1 VAASLLRKILKLLY
15 RVEVKGL
22 EHFNQSSSRTMIV
35 ANHTSFLD
43 AALLYCFLPE
53 DISFAIHTRIMN
65 RWFMAPFRPMLKLFV
80 MDPTNPF
87 SLKSLIKYLNQDNR
101 VVIFPEG
108 RITTTGALM
117 KIYNGPGLVADRS
130 NADILPIRIDGA
142 QYTPFSRLRGVV
154 RLRWFPKIT
163 LTLLAPR
170 KLKAPDNIR
179 GRERRNY
186 AGKLLTDIMNEVIF
200 STSNY
205 QRTLFQALLDSK
217 NIHGRKHI
225 IAEDIE
231 RKPVTYHSLIHRS
244 ILLGDELAL
253 QTKAGEYVGVLLP
266 NMVNTLI
273 TFFSLQAHGR
283 VPAMLNFSSGSKA
296 MIDAC
301 STANI
306 KVVYTSKRFILFAKL
321 TPIIDQ
327 LSKHVKIVY
336 LEDVVE
342 NISLYKKVISL
353 FSARMPKAAYVK
365 RLIVRNPNSPAV
377 VLFTSGSEGRAK
389 GVVLSHSNL
398 LANGIQMSTR
408 VDFNAQDKI
417 LNSLPLFHSF
427 GLTAGTL
434 IPLLSGIKV
443 FLYPSP
449 LHYRII
455 PEVAYDIAAT
465 IMFGTNTFLYNY
477 GRFAHPYDFYSIR
490 YVFAGAEKLK
500 EATRKMWNDKFGIR
514 VFEGYGATETSPA
527 LSTNTAMDFKN
538 GTVGRLLPGIEY
550 HLEKIPGIEIGGR
563 LSVKGPNVMLGYL
576 LYEKATSDGNTIVPP
591 YTELG
596 NGWYDTGDIVDIDE
610 QGFITILGRA
620 KRFAKIAGE
629 MISLSTVEEFLSAN
643 WADKNHVVIALAD
656 ERKGEKL
663 VAITEDKNL
672 TRKDI
677 SERSK
682 ECGFNELSIP
692 RHVHFID
699 KLPLLGSGKPDYKTI
714 NEIVINTFITTEN

>member
-1 VAASLLRKILKLLY
+1 VIALLLRKSLKLFY

-22 EHFNQSSSRTMIV
+22 EHFHQSSQRTMIV

-43 AALLYCFLPE
+43 AALLYCFLPDE
-53 DISFAIHTRIMN
+53 VSFAIHTRIMN
-65 RWFMAPFRPMLKLFV
+65 RWFMSPFRSRLKLFV

-87 SLKSLIKYLNQDNR
+87 SLKSLIKYLKQDNR

-130 NADILPIRIDGA
+130 DADVLPVRIDGA
-142 QYTPFSRLRGVV
+142 QYTPFSRLRGIV

-163 LTLLAPR
+163 ITLLPPR
-170 KLKAPDNIR
+170 KLKAPDEIR
-179 GRERRNY
+179 GRERRKY
-186 AGKLLTDIMNEVIF
+186 AGQLLTDIMNEVIF

-205 QRTLFQALLDSK
+205 KRTLFQALLDAK

-231 RKPVTYHSLIHRS
+231 RKPISYQRLIHHS
-244 ILLGDELAL
+244 ILLGDLLEEK
-253 QTKAGEYVGVLLP
+253 TKPGEYVGILLP
-266 NMVNTLI
+266 NMINTLV
-273 TFFSLQAHGR
+273 TFFALHLHGR
-283 VPAMLNFSSGSKA
+283 VPAMLNFSAGAKS
-296 MIDAC
+296 MLDAC
-301 STANI
+301 NTANI
-306 KVVYTSKRFILFAKL
+306 GIIYTSKRFVSYAKL
-321 TPIIDQ
+321 DAVIEKLKTQ
-327 LSKHVKIVY
+327 VQVYY
-336 LEDVVE
+336 LEDIVAE
-342 NISLYKKVISL
+342 LPISKKIWSVVISK
-353 FSARMPKAAYVK
+353 FPKAAYMK
-365 RLIVRNPNSPAV
+365 RLPHRDSNSPAV
-377 VLFTSGSEGRAK
+377 VLFTSGSEGTPK

-434 IPLLSGIKV
+434 IPLLSGMKV

-455 PEVAYDIAAT
+455 PEVAYDIGAT
-465 IMFGTNTFLYNY
+465 IMFGTNTFLANY
-477 GRFAHPYDFYSIR
+477 GKFAHPYDFYSLR
-490 YVFAGAEKLK
+490 YVFAGAEKLQDS
-500 EATRKMWNDKFGIR
+500 TRQMWGDKFGVR

-527 LSTNTAMDFKN
+527 LSTNTAMDNRK

-550 HLEKIPGIEIGGR
+550 SLEAVEGVSEGGR

-576 LYEKATSDGNTIVPP
+576 LNENVNDGSNHIVSP

-596 NGWYDTGDIVDIDE
+596 QGWYDTGDIVNIDND
-610 QGFITILGRA
+610 GFVTILGRV

-629 MISLSTVEEFLSAN
+629 MISLAAVEDFLSKI
-643 WADKNHVVIALAD
+643 WPSRNHAVTAIPD
-656 ERKGEKL
+656 SRKGEQL
-663 VAITEDKNL
+663 VLVTEEPEI
-672 TRKDI
+672 TRKILLEHAKGLGLSD
-677 SERSK
+677 
-682 ECGFNELSIP
+682 LSIP
-692 RHVHFID
+692 RKIQYIK
-699 KLPLLGSGKPDYKTI
+699 KLPLLGTGKPDFTAI
-714 NEIVINTFITTEN
+714 NKIATSK

>member
-1 VAASLLRKILKLLY
+1 MIALLLRKSLKLFY

-22 EHFNQSSSRTMIV
+22 EHFHQSSQRTMIV

-43 AALLYCFLPE
+43 AALLYCFLPDE
-53 DISFAIHTRIMN
+53 VSFAIHTRIMN
-65 RWFMAPFRPMLKLFV
+65 RWFMSPFRSRLKLFV

-87 SLKSLIKYLNQDNR
+87 SLKSLIKYLKQDNR

-130 NADILPIRIDGA
+130 DADVLPVRIDGA
-142 QYTPFSRLRGVV
+142 QYTPFSRLRGIV

-163 LTLLAPR
+163 ITLLPPR
-170 KLKAPDNIR
+170 KLKAPDEIR
-179 GRERRNY
+179 GRERRKY
-186 AGKLLTDIMNEVIF
+186 AGQLLTDIMNEVIF

-205 QRTLFQALLDSK
+205 KRTLFQALLDAK

-231 RKPVTYHSLIHRS
+231 RKPISYQRLIHHS
-244 ILLGDELAL
+244 ILLGDLLEEK
-253 QTKAGEYVGVLLP
+253 TKPGEYVGILLP
-266 NMVNTLI
+266 NMINTLV
-273 TFFSLQAHGR
+273 TFFALHLHGR
-283 VPAMLNFSSGSKA
+283 VPAMLNFSAGAKS
-296 MIDAC
+296 MLDAC
-301 STANI
+301 NTANI
-306 KVVYTSKRFILFAKL
+306 GIIYTSKRFVSYAKL
-321 TPIIDQ
+321 DAVIEKLKTQ
-327 LSKHVKIVY
+327 VQVYY
-336 LEDVVE
+336 LEDIVAE
-342 NISLYKKVISL
+342 LPISKKIWSVVISK
-353 FSARMPKAAYVK
+353 FPKAAYMK
-365 RLIVRNPNSPAV
+365 RLPHRDSNSPAV
-377 VLFTSGSEGRAK
+377 VLFTSGSEGTPK

-434 IPLLSGIKV
+434 IPLMSGMKV

-455 PEVAYDIAAT
+455 PEVAYDIGAT
-465 IMFGTNTFLYNY
+465 IMFGTNTFLVNY
-477 GRFAHPYDFYSIR
+477 GKFAHPYDFYSLR
-490 YVFAGAEKLK
+490 YVFAGAEKLQDS
-500 EATRKMWNDKFGIR
+500 TRQMWGDKFGVR

-527 LSTNTAMDFKN
+527 LSTNTAMDNRK

-550 HLEKIPGIEIGGR
+550 SLEAVEGVSEGGR

-576 LYEKATSDGNTIVPP
+576 LNENVNDGFNHIVSP

-596 NGWYDTGDIVDIDE
+596 QGWYDTGDIVNIDND
-610 QGFITILGRA
+610 GFVTILGRV

-629 MISLSTVEEFLSAN
+629 MISLAAVEDFLSKI
-643 WADKNHVVIALAD
+643 WPSRNHAVTAIPD
-656 ERKGEKL
+656 SRKGEQL
-663 VAITEDKNL
+663 VLVTEEPEI
-672 TRKDI
+672 TRKILLEHAKGLGLSD
-677 SERSK
+677 
-682 ECGFNELSIP
+682 LSIP
-692 RHVHFID
+692 RKIQYIK
-699 KLPLLGSGKPDYKTI
+699 KLPLLGTGKPDFTAI
-714 NEIVINTFITTEN
+714 NKIATSK

>member
-1 VAASLLRKILKLLY
+1 MVATLLRKCLKLFY

-22 EHFNQSSSRTMIV
+22 EHFNQSSQRTMIV

-43 AALLYCFLPE
+43 AALLYCFLPD

-65 RWFMAPFRPMLKLFV
+65 RWFMVPFRHLLKLFV

-87 SLKSLIKYLNQDNR
+87 SLKSLIKYLKDDNR

-117 KIYNGPGLVADRS
+117 KIYNGPGLVADKA
-130 NADILPIRIDGA
+130 NADVLPIRIDGA

-163 LTLLAPR
+163 ITLLPPR
-170 KLKAPDNIR
+170 KLSAPKEVR
-179 GRERRNY
+179 GRERRIY

-205 QRTLFQALLDSK
+205 KRTLFKALIDAK

-231 RKPVTYHSLIHRS
+231 RKPISYHSLIHRS
-244 ILLGDELAL
+244 ILLGDMLES
-253 QTKAGEYVGVLLP
+253 QTSQADYVGILLP
-266 NMVNTLI
+266 NMVSTLI
-273 TFFSLQAHGR
+273 TFFALHVHGR
-283 VPAMLNFSSGSKA
+283 VPAMLNFSTGAKS
-296 MIDAC
+296 ILDAC
-301 STANI
+301 TTANI
-306 KVVYTSKRFILFAKL
+306 KVIYTSKRFVHFAKL
-321 TPIIDQ
+321 EAVMEQ
-327 LSKHVKIVY
+327 LNRQVQVY
-336 LEDVVE
+336 FLEDIVAT
-342 NISLYKKVISL
+342 ISPFKKIL
-353 FSARMPKAAYVK
+353 SAIIGRFPTAAYAK
-365 RLIVRNPNSPAV
+365 RLSNRNPDSPAV
-377 VLFTSGSEGRAK
+377 VLFTSGSEGHPK

-434 IPLLSGIKV
+434 IPLIAGMKV

-455 PEVAYDIAAT
+455 PEIAYDIGAT
-465 IMFGTNTFLYNY
+465 IMFGTNTFLANY

-490 YVFAGAEKLK
+490 YVFAGAEKLQ
-500 EATRKMWNDKFGIR
+500 ETTRQLWNEKFGIR
-514 VFEGYGATETSPA
+514 VFEGYGTTETSPA
-527 LSTNTAMDFKN
+527 LSTNTAMDNRK

-550 HLEKIPGIEIGGR
+550 NLEKVAGIENGGI
-563 LSVKGPNVMLGYL
+563 LSVKGPNIMLGYL
-576 LYEKATSDGNTIVPP
+576 LNEDNIHKVITPRTV
-591 YTELG
+591 LG
-596 NGWYDTGDIVDIDE
+596 NGWYNTGDIVSIDTD
-610 QGFITILGRA
+610 GFITILGRV

-629 MISLSTVEEFLSAN
+629 MISLTAVDEFLQQS
-643 WADKNHVVIALAD
+643 WPEKNHVVIALPD
-656 ERKGEKL
+656 ERKGEQL
-663 VAITEDKNL
+663 VLLTEQKELN
-672 TRKDI
+672 RKMI
-677 SERSK
+677 VAKSRSL
-682 ECGFNELSIP
+682 GLSELSVPHSI
-692 RHVHFID
+692 HFI
-699 KLPLLGSGKPDYKTI
+699 KKMPLLGSGKPDYIAIK
-714 NEIVINTFITTEN
+714 ELAMSKA

>member
-1 VAASLLRKILKLLY
+1 MIALLLRKSLKLFY

-22 EHFNQSSSRTMIV
+22 EHFHQSSQRTMIV

-53 DISFAIHTRIMN
+53 EISFAIHTRIMN
-65 RWFMAPFRPMLKLFV
+65 RWFMSPFRSRLKLFV

-87 SLKSLIKYLNQDNR
+87 SLKSLIKYLKQDNR

-130 NADILPIRIDGA
+130 DADVLPVRIDGA
-142 QYTPFSRLRGVV
+142 QYTPFSRLRGIV

-163 LTLLAPR
+163 ITLLAPR
-170 KLKAPDNIR
+170 KLKAPDEIR
-179 GRERRNY
+179 GRERRKY
-186 AGKLLTDIMNEVIF
+186 AGQLLTDIMNEVIF

-205 QRTLFQALLDSK
+205 KRTLFQALLDAK

-231 RKPVTYHSLIHRS
+231 RKAVSYQRLIHHS
-244 ILLGDELAL
+244 ILLGDLLEKK
-253 QTKAGEYVGVLLP
+253 TKPGEYIGILLP
-266 NMVNTLI
+266 NMVNTLV
-273 TFFSLQAHGR
+273 TFFALHLHGR
-283 VPAMLNFSSGSKA
+283 VPAMLNFSAGAKS
-296 MIDAC
+296 MLDAC
-301 STANI
+301 STASINI
-306 KVVYTSKRFILFAKL
+306 VYTSRRFVTYAKL
-321 TPIIDQ
+321 DTVIEQ
-327 LSKHVKIVY
+327 LNTQVQVYY
-336 LEDVVE
+336 LEDIVAD
-342 NISLYKKVISL
+342 ISILKKLWSVVISK
-353 FSARMPKAAYVK
+353 FPKAAYMK
-365 RLIVRNPNSPAV
+365 RLPIRDSNSPAV
-377 VLFTSGSEGRAK
+377 VLFTSGSEGMPK

-408 VDFNAQDKI
+408 VDFNSQDKI

-434 IPLLSGIKV
+434 IPLLSGMKV

-455 PEVAYDIAAT
+455 PEVAYDIGAT
-465 IMFGTNTFLYNY
+465 IMFGTNTFLANY
-477 GRFAHPYDFYSIR
+477 GRFAHPYDFYSLR
-490 YVFAGAEKLK
+490 YVFAGAEKLQDS
-500 EATRKMWNDKFGIR
+500 TRQMWSDKFGVR

-527 LSTNTAMDFKN
+527 LSTNTAMDNRK

-550 HLEKIPGIEIGGR
+550 SLEAVAGVSEGGR

-576 LYEKATSDGNTIVPP
+576 LNENINDGSNHIISP

-596 NGWYDTGDIVDIDE
+596 EGWYDTGDIVNIDND
-610 QGFITILGRA
+610 GFVTILGRA

-629 MISLSTVEEFLSAN
+629 MVSLTAVEEFITKI
-643 WADKNHVVIALAD
+643 WPDKHHAIVAVPDA
-656 ERKGEKL
+656 RKGERL
-663 VAITEDKNL
+663 ELITELQEL
-672 TRKDI
+672 TRKRLT
-677 SERSK
+677 EK
-682 ECGFNELSIP
+682 MKAQGMNELSIP
-692 RHVHFID
+692 RTLHFVKKI
-699 KLPLLGSGKPDYKTI
+699 PLLGSGKFDYAAI
-714 NEIVINTFITTEN
+714 NEIVESKSL

>member
-1 VAASLLRKILKLLY
+1 MIALLLRKSLKLFY

-22 EHFNQSSSRTMIV
+22 EHFHQSSQRTMIV

-43 AALLYCFLPE
+43 AALLYCFLPDE
-53 DISFAIHTRIMN
+53 VSFAIHTRIMN
-65 RWFMAPFRPMLKLFV
+65 RWFMSPFRSRLKLFV

-87 SLKSLIKYLNQDNR
+87 SLKSLIKYLKQDNR

-130 NADILPIRIDGA
+130 DADVLPVRIDGA
-142 QYTPFSRLRGVV
+142 QYTPFSRLRGIV

-163 LTLLAPR
+163 ITLLPPR
-170 KLKAPDNIR
+170 KLKAPDEIR
-179 GRERRNY
+179 GRERRKY
-186 AGKLLTDIMNEVIF
+186 AGQLLTDIMNEVIF

-205 QRTLFQALLDSK
+205 KRTLFQALLDAK

-231 RKPVTYHSLIHRS
+231 RKPISYQRLIHHS
-244 ILLGDELAL
+244 ILLGDLLEEK
-253 QTKAGEYVGVLLP
+253 TKPGEYVGILLP
-266 NMVNTLI
+266 NMINTLV
-273 TFFSLQAHGR
+273 TFFALHLHGR
-283 VPAMLNFSSGSKA
+283 VPAMLNFSAGAKS
-296 MIDAC
+296 MLDAC
-301 STANI
+301 NTANI
-306 KVVYTSKRFILFAKL
+306 GIVYTSKRFVSYAKL
-321 TPIIDQ
+321 DAVIEKLQTQ
-327 LSKHVKIVY
+327 VQVYY
-336 LEDVVE
+336 LEDIVAE
-342 NISLYKKVISL
+342 LPISKKIWSVVISK
-353 FSARMPKAAYVK
+353 FPKAAYMK
-365 RLIVRNPNSPAV
+365 RLTNRDPSSPAV
-377 VLFTSGSEGRAK
+377 VLFTSGSEGTPK

-434 IPLLSGIKV
+434 IPLLSGMKV

-455 PEVAYDIAAT
+455 PEVAYDIGAT
-465 IMFGTNTFLYNY
+465 IMFGTNTFLANY
-477 GRFAHPYDFYSIR
+477 GKFAHPYDFYSLR
-490 YVFAGAEKLK
+490 YVFAGAEKLQDS
-500 EATRKMWNDKFGIR
+500 TRQMWGDKFGVR

-527 LSTNTAMDFKN
+527 LSTNTAMDNRK

-550 HLEKIPGIEIGGR
+550 SLEAVEGVSEGGR

-576 LYEKATSDGNTIVPP
+576 LNENVNDGFNHIVSP

-596 NGWYDTGDIVDIDE
+596 QGWYDTGDIVNIDND
-610 QGFITILGRA
+610 GFVTILGRV

-629 MISLSTVEEFLSAN
+629 MISLAAVEDFLSKT
-643 WADKNHVVIALAD
+643 WPSRNHAVTAIPD
-656 ERKGEKL
+656 SRKGEQL
-663 VAITEDKNL
+663 VLVTEEPEI
-672 TRKDI
+672 TRKI
-677 SERSK
+677 LLEHSK
-682 ECGFNELSIP
+682 GLGLSDLSIP
-692 RHVHFID
+692 RKIQYIK
-699 KLPLLGSGKPDYKTI
+699 KLPLLGTGKPDFTAI
-714 NEIVINTFITTEN
+714 NKIATSK

>member
-1 VAASLLRKILKLLY
+1 MVAAILRRLLKFFY

-22 EHFNQSSSRTMIV
+22 DYFYQSSKRTMIV

-65 RWFMAPFRPMLKLFV
+65 RWFMAPFRSRLKLFV

-87 SLKSLIKYLNQDNR
+87 SLKSLIKYLKEDNR

-130 NADILPIRIDGA
+130 DADVLPIRIDGA
-142 QYTPFSRLRGVV
+142 QYTPFSRLRGII

-163 LTLLAPR
+163 ITLLAPR
-170 KLKAPDNIR
+170 KLKAPDSIR
-179 GRERRNY
+179 GRERRHF
-186 AGKLLTDIMNEVIF
+186 AGQLLTDIMNEVIF

-205 QRTLFQALLDSK
+205 KRTLFQALLDAK
-217 NIHGRKHI
+217 KIHGRKHI

-231 RKPVTYHSLIHRS
+231 RHPVSYHKLIHHS
-244 ILLGDELAL
+244 ILLGDVLKPHSNAN
-253 QTKAGEYVGVLLP
+253 EYVGILLP
-266 NMVNTLI
+266 NMVNTLV
-273 TFFSLQAHGR
+273 TFFALHVHGR
-283 VPAMLNFSSGSKA
+283 IPVMLNFSAGAQA
-296 MIDAC
+296 MQNAC
-301 STANI
+301 ITAN
-306 KVVYTSKRFILFAKL
+306 
-321 TPIIDQ
+321 
-327 LSKHVKIVY
+327 VKIVY
-336 LEDVVE
+336 TSRRFVNYAKLNPVIEKLQQQLTVYYLEDIV
-342 NISLYKKVISL
+342 NKISTFKKIMSL
-353 FSARMPKAAYVK
+353 LSARFPKTAYMK
-365 RLIVRNPNSPAV
+365 RLPDREPHSPAV
-377 VLFTSGSEGRAK
+377 VLFTSGSEGVAK

-417 LNSLPLFHSF
+417 LNALPLFHSF

-434 IPLLSGIKV
+434 IPLISGMKV

-455 PEVAYDIAAT
+455 PEIAYDIGAT
-465 IMFGTNTFLYNY
+465 IMFGTNTFLANY

-500 EATRKMWNDKFGIR
+500 DSTRQLWSDKFGVR
-514 VFEGYGATETSPA
+514 VFEGYGTTETSPA
-527 LSTNTAMDFKN
+527 LSTNTAMDHRK

-550 HLEKIPGIEIGGR
+550 HLDKVPGVEEGGR

-576 LYEKATSDGNTIVPP
+576 LYCNAIEANHKIIPP
-591 YTELG
+591 RTDAGL
-596 NGWYDTGDIVDIDE
+596 GWYDTGDIVKFDE
-610 QGFITILGRA
+610 DGFITILGRA

-629 MISLSTVEEFLSAN
+629 MISLAAVELFIAEN
-643 WADKNHVVIALAD
+643 WPNKNHAIIAIAD
-656 ERKGEKL
+656 ARKGEQLIL
-663 VAITEDKNL
+663 VTEEQGLNRKAIMEKFRGRGL
-672 TRKDI
+672 
-677 SERSK
+677 SE
-682 ECGFNELSIP
+682 LAVP
-692 RHVHFID
+692 RMIHFIK
-699 KLPLLGSGKPDYKTI
+699 KLPLLGSGKPDYVLI
-714 NEIVINTFITTEN
+714 NQIIDKEKS